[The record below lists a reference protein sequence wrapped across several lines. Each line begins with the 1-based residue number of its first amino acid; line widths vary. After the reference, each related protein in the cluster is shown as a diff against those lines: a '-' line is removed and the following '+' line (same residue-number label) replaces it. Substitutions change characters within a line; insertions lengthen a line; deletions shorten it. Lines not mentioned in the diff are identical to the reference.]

1 MNMFHKPE
9 VFAASPQLKLLN
21 DLNEKHPDLIAGA
34 VEYAFQRGDI
44 SAGEYRQWQNRITEM
59 ERQRTNALLD
69 SLKA

>member
-1 MNMFHKPE
+1 MNTFYKPE
-9 VFAASPQLKLLN
+9 VFSSPQSKLLHE
-21 DLNEKHPDLIAGA
+21 LSNEPGISCA

-59 ERQRTNALLD
+59 ERQRTNALLA